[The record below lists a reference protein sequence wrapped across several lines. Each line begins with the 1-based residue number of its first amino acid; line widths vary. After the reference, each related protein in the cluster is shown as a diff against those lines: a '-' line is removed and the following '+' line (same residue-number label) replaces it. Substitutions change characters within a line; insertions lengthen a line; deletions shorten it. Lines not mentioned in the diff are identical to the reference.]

1 MMRLLLLAAGL
12 ALFVYLLVELGPSAV
27 LDMLGRVG
35 WGALP
40 IALAYA
46 TYQAIRA
53 VALASCV
60 TSARPLAFRDA
71 LWIRLSGEAVQFL
84 TFTGPFLAEP
94 AKAWLLQG
102 RGLTAIEGFAATV
115 TEYLCYTFTAA
126 VFSVAALLWLL
137 AHGTLIGGVRAAA
150 IAILATM
157 VLFLSVSA
165 FAIARRMHLLGAIL
179 ERVSRLPGVRKR
191 LRPNMVDVHRVE
203 DLLLA
208 VMYGAPRR
216 FARILCIE
224 SACHTLH
231 AVELYLIVR
240 ALEIGAGFGTAALVE
255 GASKFIG
262 LTFFFIPG
270 QVGASEGAH
279 TIIFDAIGLPA
290 IAGFT
295 VPFIRR
301 IRAIVVAAIGLL
313 ALAMLTRTGGG
324 RHGYQLQ

>member
-1 MMRLLLLAAGL
+1 MTRLLLLAAGL
-12 ALFVYLLVELGPSAV
+12 ALFIYLFVQLGPDAV
-27 LDMLGRVG
+27 LNMLGRVG
-35 WGALP
+35 WAALP
-40 IALAYA
+40 IAIAYA

-53 VALASCV
+53 VALGACV

-94 AKAWLLQG
+94 AKAWLLKG

-126 VFSVAALLWLL
+126 VFSVTALLWLI
-137 AHGTLIGGVRAAA
+137 AHGTLSGAVRAAA
-150 IAILATM
+150 IAILVTM

-165 FAIARRMHLLGAIL
+165 IAITKRMHLLGAIL

-191 LRPNMVDVHRVE
+191 LRPNMADVHRVE

-208 VMYGAPRR
+208 VMSGAPQR
-216 FARILCIE
+216 FARILCTE
-224 SACHTLH
+224 CACHALH

-262 LTFFFIPG
+262 LMFFFIPG

-301 IRAIVVAAIGLL
+301 VRGIVVAAIGLL
-313 ALAMLTRTGGG
+313 ALAMLTRAGDR
-324 RHGYQLQ
+324 RHGYWLR